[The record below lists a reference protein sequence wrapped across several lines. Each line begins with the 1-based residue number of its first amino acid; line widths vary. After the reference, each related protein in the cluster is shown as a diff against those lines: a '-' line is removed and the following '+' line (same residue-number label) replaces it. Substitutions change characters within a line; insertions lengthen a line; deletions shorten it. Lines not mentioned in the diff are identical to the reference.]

1 MKKKKKNIHTGYS
14 GGGRSEVEENCAAM
28 GRVVPADGDAW
39 RGDGGKRIQQRRD
52 DGGVTSRVNCYSL
65 GLHRTSPR
73 RGSGAR
79 GSLAGV
85 ASGTGS
91 EDRGLAG
98 WEHLFR
104 VGTNRFTAQK
114 KKKLE
119 GGEFP
124 APEQTAVRDGA
135 YSRGDGG
142 NYGRPASS
150 RLVGRSVLFP
160 VSSLSKRGAHSCV
173 FCSTWACE
181 MGFFFFLLFGV
192 SPTRVP

>member
-1 MKKKKKNIHTGYS
+1 
-14 GGGRSEVEENCAAM
+14 M

-39 RGDGGKRIQQRRD
+39 RGDSGKRIQQRRD

-104 VGTNRFTAQK
+104 VGTNRFTSQK
-114 KKKLE
+114 KKSWRGGNSQLPSKLPCATGRIPGVME
-119 GGEFP
+119 ETTVVPPRLGSSGGVCCFRSRLSRSG
-124 APEQTAVRDGA
+124 ARTAVC
-135 YSRGDGG
+135 
-142 NYGRPASS
+142 
-150 RLVGRSVLFP
+150 SVPLGHA
-160 VSSLSKRGAHSCV
+160 RWV
-173 FCSTWACE
+173 FF
-181 MGFFFFLLFGV
+181 FFFFLGFPLPGYRNPRA
-192 SPTRVP
+192 SAIASAS